1 MYDLRIY
8 DVIKNGIVVNFKSI
22 FNINIIILILF
33 CCRTI
38 KH

>member
-22 FNINIIILILF
+22 FNIK
-33 CCRTI
+33 TVVEQ
-38 KH
+38 